1 MVEIRYFDSRLNIF
15 FTSRIWINDS
25 PFFFSVTFFFA
36 HAGRVQEKFQGGKPR
51 KVQEINNRSEVVHRT
66 STNETTGTNE
76 AMVELWTGELY

>member
-1 MVEIRYFDSRLNIF
+1 MTHL
-15 FTSRIWINDS
+15 
-25 PFFFSVTFFFA
+25 FFFCDIFFA